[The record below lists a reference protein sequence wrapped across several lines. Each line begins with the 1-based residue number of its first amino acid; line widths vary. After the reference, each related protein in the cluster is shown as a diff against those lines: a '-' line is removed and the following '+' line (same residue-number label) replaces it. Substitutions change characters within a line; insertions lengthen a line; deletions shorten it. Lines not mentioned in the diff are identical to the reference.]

1 MLSWLFFWRRRNLE
15 HLQVQMFTR
24 AGCHLCDEARQIL
37 ESARQQYGFTLQ
49 AVDVDTDPELIS
61 QYGDCVPV
69 VLVDGK
75 VRFRGRINSVLLSRL
90 LRAEKWMDKENS

>member
-1 MLSWLFFWRRRNLE
+1 ML
-15 HLQVQMFTR
+15 TR
-24 AGCHLCDEARQIL
+24 AGCHLCDEAWQIL
-37 ESARQQYGFTLQ
+37 ESARQKYGFTLQ
-49 AVDVDTDPELIS
+49 AVDVNTDPELIS
-61 QYGDCVPV
+61 QYGNCVPV

>member
-1 MLSWLFFWRRRNLE
+1 
-15 HLQVQMFTR
+15 MFTR
-24 AGCHLCDEARQIL
+24 AGCHLCDEAWQIL

-49 AVDVDTDPELIS
+49 AVDVDIDPELI
-61 QYGDCVPV
+61 
-69 VLVDGK
+69 DGK